1 MKINKLNPQG
11 FCGGVNKA
19 LKTLDDTINN
29 PSTVKP
35 IYLLGSIIHNE
46 HIIDE
51 YKNKGVMVIED
62 KSKTR
67 LELLDLINEGTVV
80 FSAHGVS
87 PKVYQKALN
96 KGLNIIDTTCSNV
109 SIIHSRIKEHLAN
122 GYTCIYIGN
131 NHHPECEGILGI
143 NDSIEATSFPTAVL
157 SACSFDEK
165 LLKQALLAFP
175 ERVPFDKLDEIIT
188 ANNAEPY
195 ISLN

>member
-1 MKINKLNPQG
+1 MIINKLNPQG

-19 LKTLDDTINN
+19 LKTLDDSINN
-29 PSTVKP
+29 PSTIKP

-46 HIIDE
+46 HIIEE
-51 YKNKGVMVIED
+51 YKNKGVIVIDD

-67 LELLDLINEGTVV
+67 LELLDQIHKGTVV

-87 PKVYQKALN
+87 PKVYKKAID

-109 SIIHSRIKEHLAN
+109 AIIHSRIKEHLAN

-143 NDSIEATSFPTAVL
+143 N
-157 SACSFDEK
+157 
-165 LLKQALLAFP
+165 
-175 ERVPFDKLDEIIT
+175 
-188 ANNAEPY
+188 Y
-195 ISLN
+195 